1 MALKAKRLSR
11 VFLYILMGFIFVGLL
26 GFGATSF
33 TGGRQDVASVG
44 DQGVD
49 ASTYVRTIQQ
59 ELRAQQA
66 QQGRAVTFAEAQ
78 ELGLDR
84 QVLAQLIV
92 NASLDWASDE
102 ASISVGD
109 EEVAKQL
116 GAISAFQGA
125 DGSFDRDAYRFALRN
140 IGMSERDFEEDLRKE
155 AARSIVQ
162 GAIVSGNEMS
172 DTYAETLVAYAQEKR
187 DFTWAVL
194 TDADMTTGVPVPTEE
209 DLQAYYEENIAQF
222 TRPETKVITYAWVTP
237 DMIVDSVEVDEET
250 LRASYEER
258 RDEFNMPERRL
269 VERLVFSSE
278 AEALAAASAITNG
291 ETTFDDLVAERG
303 LELSDV
309 DLGIVTVEDLGAAGD
324 MVFAVASGAVAGPA
338 GSDLG
343 PALFRVNA
351 ELAAQETPFED
362 AIPMLRDELVLDR
375 ARRVIEGQ
383 AEEYDNEL
391 AAGATLEELAET
403 TDLEL
408 GTIEWAGDSEDGI
421 SGYPAFREIAN
432 AASQDDY
439 PEIAALGDGGVF
451 ALRIDEIQPK
461 APYPFENVRDRVQFG
476 WEREATTNALEAE
489 AEAYVARLNAGESF
503 ADLGLTATSETGYLR
518 STSLDALPAGSVLQV
533 FDLEDDQAALMRGV
547 SRVAILQLDGVTSA
561 DLTTEDAQAMI
572 DGLTNQASGSL
583 AEDLYRAFIVNIQT
597 RAGVTEN
604 PTALRQI
611 NAQIQ

>member
-11 VFLYILMGFIFVGLL
+11 VFLYILMGFIFVGLV

-33 TGGRQDVASVG
+33 TGGRQDVAAVG
-44 DQGVD
+44 DEGVD

-66 QQGRAVTFAEAQ
+66 QQGRAVSFAEAQ
-78 ELGLDR
+78 EQGLDR

-92 NASLDWASDE
+92 NASLNWAADE
-102 ASISVGD
+102 ASVSVGD

-116 GAISAFQGA
+116 GAISSFQGA

-140 IGMSERDFEEDLRKE
+140 IGMTEREFEDDLRKD

-172 DTYAETLVAYAQEKR
+172 DTYAETLVAYAQEAR

-194 TDADMTTGVPVPTEE
+194 TDSDLTTGIPVPTEDE
-209 DLQAYYEENIAQF
+209 LKAYYDENIALF

-269 VERLVFSSE
+269 VERLVFGSE
-278 AEALAAASAITNG
+278 AEALAAAAAITNG
-291 ETTFDDLVAERG
+291 ETTFDDLVSERG
-303 LELSDV
+303 LDLSDV
-309 DLGIVTVEDLGAAGD
+309 DLGIVTVEDLGPAGD
-324 MVFAVASGAVAGPA
+324 MVFATASGSVAGPA

-383 AEEYDNEL
+383 AEGFDNEL

-408 GTIEWAGDSEDGI
+408 ATIEWAGDSEDGI
-421 SGYPAFREIAN
+421 AGYPAFREAAN

-439 PEIAALGDGGVF
+439 PEIIALGDGGVF
-451 ALRIDEIQPK
+451 AMRIDEIQPK
-461 APYPFENVRDRVQFG
+461 APYPFENVRDRVEFG
-476 WEREATTNALEAE
+476 WEREASTNALEAE
-489 AEAYVARLNAGESF
+489 AEALVGRLNAGESF
-503 ADLGLTATSETGYLR
+503 EDLGLTATSETGYLR
-518 STSLDALPAGSVLQV
+518 STSLDALPAGSVMQV
-533 FDLEDDQAALMRGV
+533 FDLEDGQAALMRGV
-547 SRVAILQLDGVTSA
+547 SRVAILRLDGVTEA
-561 DLTTEDAQAMI
+561 DLTTDDAQAMI